1 MTDTQLREP
10 VALVLEQDV
19 PIRMTRS
26 GVRYYVDG
34 APEPLGRTVA
44 TERGRDPLSALV
56 TGWRFRG
63 TSAAGDSHLFEVV
76 SGGSARWNLRAVRG

>member
-1 MTDTQLREP
+1 MTDTQLKEP
-10 VALVLEQDV
+10 VALVLERDV

-34 APEPLGRTVA
+34 MPEPLGRTVP
-44 TERGRDPLSALV
+44 TEKGRTPLPAVV

-76 SGGSARWNLRAVRG
+76 SGGSARWNLSGVRG